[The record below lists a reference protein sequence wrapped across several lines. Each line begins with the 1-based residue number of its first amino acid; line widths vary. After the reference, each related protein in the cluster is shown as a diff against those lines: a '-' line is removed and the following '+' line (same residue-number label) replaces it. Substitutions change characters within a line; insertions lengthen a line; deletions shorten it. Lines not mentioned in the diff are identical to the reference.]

1 MSLNIKN
8 ERVHELIK
16 RAAAQT
22 GQSQTS
28 VVEAAMTRF
37 LAELDAPTGAADRV
51 EQARR
56 ISVEFRQGLTDEDL
70 ARLSPTP
77 LYDEHGLPA

>member
-16 RAAAQT
+16 LAATRT
-22 GQSQTS
+22 GLSQTS
-28 VVEAAMTRF
+28 VVEAAITRF
-37 LAELDAPTGAADRV
+37 LDELDAPAGAADRV

-56 ISVEFRQGLTDEDL
+56 ISVEFRQGLTDDDL
-70 ARLSPTP
+70 SRLSPTP

>member
-8 ERVHELIK
+8 ERVHELIR

-28 VVEAAMTRF
+28 VVEAAVTRF
-37 LAELDAPTGAADRV
+37 LDDLDEPSAAVDRL
-51 EQARR
+51 EKALKITRDFQQRL
-56 ISVEFRQGLTDEDL
+56 SDEDL
-70 ARLSPTP
+70 SKLSSAD
-77 LYDEHGLPA
+77 LYDKQGLPA

>member
-16 RAAAQT
+16 RAAMRT

-28 VVEAAMTRF
+28 VVESAMTRF
-37 LAELDAPTGAADRV
+37 LAELEAPAGCTDRV
-51 EQARR
+51 ERTRQIA
-56 ISVEFRQGLTDEDL
+56 VEFREGLTDDDL
-70 ARLSPTP
+70 ARLSSTP

>member
-16 RAAAQT
+16 LAATRT

-28 VVEAAMTRF
+28 VVEAAITR
-37 LAELDAPTGAADRV
+37 LLDELDAPVGVADRV
-51 EQARR
+51 EHARQ
-56 ISVEFRQGLTDEDL
+56 ISVEFRQGLTEDDL
-70 ARLSPTP
+70 VRLSSNP